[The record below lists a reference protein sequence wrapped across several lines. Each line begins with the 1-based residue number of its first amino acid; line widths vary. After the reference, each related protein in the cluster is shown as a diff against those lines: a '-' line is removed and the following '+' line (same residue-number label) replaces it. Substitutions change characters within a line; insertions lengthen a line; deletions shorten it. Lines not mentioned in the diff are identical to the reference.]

1 MNPFKKEL
9 IEKINIKSDAIVN
22 AFERVIDE
30 LAPSQANEAEK
41 LKSVLDAIE
50 KKDYNEYKESKRII
64 KNNVLSGFTGAIV
77 TAIIAIIGF
86 VITKMQGGI

>member
-9 IEKINIKSDAIVN
+9 IEKINIKSDAIAN

-50 KKDYNEYKESKRII
+50 KKEFSMGHCDMLLSYNGGSKWLHIMKE
-64 KNNVLSGFTGAIV
+64 
-77 TAIIAIIGF
+77 IAY
-86 VITKMQGGI
+86 GGDAPALLDEE